1 MVMVRIPDDTLN
13 EFHFFSSQ
21 SIAMELKEAILDLQD
36 QVNVTKEQINVDSEE
51 LKMMI
56 RYPYRKCN
64 MAVCFYCAS
73 YLFQNL
79 YQTFPVY
86 LS

>member
-1 MVMVRIPDDTLN
+1 MVRIPHDTLN
-13 EFHFFSSQ
+13 EFHSFSSQ

-56 RYPYRKCN
+56 RYPCRKFN
-64 MAVCFYCAS
+64 MAVCFFIALPIFFKICIKSSQYI
-73 YLFQNL
+73 
-79 YQTFPVY
+79 
-86 LS
+86 